1 MSLRPAWANYA
12 SPHTLPYL
20 PPYLLTLTYL
30 PFDSVQY
37 GGSLESV
44 CLDSCV
50 SLEHCLSSL
59 GFFSGF
65 FMKGHQPLYNLVC
78 EERLLNTVLIF
89 EMVDRLDLLASDFDL
104 TPAKLMLWLFAK
116 MFSLETQA
124 GLKRFS

>member
-1 MSLRPAWANYA
+1 
-12 SPHTLPYL
+12 
-20 PPYLLTLTYL
+20 
-30 PFDSVQY
+30 
-37 GGSLESV
+37 
-44 CLDSCV
+44 
-50 SLEHCLSSL
+50 
-59 GFFSGF
+59 
-65 FMKGHQPLYNLVC
+65 MKGHQPLYNLVC